1 MRKPF
6 DEINLTE
13 LVVRLLEN
21 ASTLTQPFGHRV
33 SRLSYKTEKV
43 MPFYLTHLNAEIQCT
58 LSLVEWVCLIL
69 NLQIR
74 YYSHISFSLWVLLVL
89 SISSHLVDEP
99 RKAQQEQDERS
110 AFHLSHILGQLCSK
124 LAEVARVSHLESPSS
139 NYYQSIDQIGG

>member
-89 SISSHLVDEP
+89 SISSHLVDDLG
-99 RKAQQEQDERS
+99 KHNRS
-110 AFHLSHILGQLCSK
+110 KMNVQLFTSHTYLASFVLNWQK
-124 LAEVARVSHLESPSS
+124 LLE
-139 NYYQSIDQIGG
+139 